1 MKVSKCIV
9 CQAKAYVS
17 KLSIPALCNDCIYK
31 NIQNMKLKES
41 VGN

>member
-9 CQAKAYVS
+9 CKEKAYVS
-17 KLSIPALCNDCIYK
+17 KLSIPALCDNCIQK
-31 NIQNMKLKES
+31 NIEIIKLKES